1 MLSFGTSLLIY
12 LGLLVAGLIG
22 AVVVFLVAR
31 RRAGPLWRS
40 ILRIAAVG
48 LAGWMLW
55 LVIDL
60 LTYRRDIRDAVPWV
74 TAAIALAMGIRDA
87 WLARAAARAG
97 GGAP

>member
-1 MLSFGTSLLIY
+1 MLTFGNSLLIY
-12 LGLLVAGLIG
+12 LGLLVAGLVG

-31 RRAGPLWRS
+31 RRARPLWRS

-55 LVIDL
+55 LLIDL
-60 LTYRRDIRDAVPWV
+60 VTYRFDLRDAVPWV
-74 TAAIALAMGIRDA
+74 TVGIVLAMGLRDA

-97 GGAP
+97 GGAR